1 MAESGAMRG
10 FHPLVLGAA
19 LVLASPA
26 VASAQPAFVKLSF
39 AHEDA
44 STRIGVSWVTSADAS
59 GFIEY
64 GVTAV
69 SENQVSARPAFE
81 FPGIGWMHEVELVG
95 LQPNTRY
102 KYRVG
107 NPSGWSAEYSFK
119 TAPNDGCTPVTFAAV
134 GDGRSQLEFG
144 PSPAWKGILEETL
157 ASGPDVLINSG
168 DLVRTGEEIEQWN
181 NWLVASDTVNPVLP
195 HMPSI
200 GNHDDGPGEGDG
212 ANYNRLFH
220 LPRNPV
226 TQTEDYYHFVYN
238 NVLFFALSTQ
248 TFEDYT
254 AQSDYV
260 KQVSALH
267 PTKWKVVYF
276 HHPVYTS
283 ETFGIGHEPNER
295 GQNQLFGPAFDE
307 AGIDLVIMGHNH
319 HYERFEPL
327 RYNPQDPGQGQ
338 VVASYGNGPNDGRM
352 YVISGGA
359 GSFTNPLITA
369 GSGATGSASR
379 SAAHHFVKVA
389 VSGNTLTYSA
399 LRTTTANTS
408 GAGLIETLTV
418 SRPGAD
424 PCLAGQLDAD
434 GDSYPASLDCDD
446 GDETINPGAPEICGN
461 EVDEDC
467 DGTAQACGIPPVD
480 EDQDGSPVD
489 SDCDDRDPERY
500 PENPEVECDG
510 IDNDCDCREL
520 CQGVSSDVCA
530 PPPADAGAPAPDLGA
545 EPPPPSD
552 AGTPSADAGS
562 APAPDAEPAGSPA
575 PPSSGCGCRAASEN
589 EQSGLGWAAGL
600 LLLLRGRRRR
610 AADMSHLEER
620 P

>member
-1 MAESGAMRG
+1 MRG
-10 FHPLVLGAA
+10 SILLLPGWLL
-19 LVLASPA
+19 A
-26 VASAQPAFVKLSF
+26 VAFPATAAGQPAFVKLSF

-44 STRIGVSWVTSADAS
+44 STRMGVSWVTSADAT
-59 GFIEY
+59 GFIQY
-64 GVTAV
+64 GVAAV
-69 SENQVSARPAFE
+69 SENQASAQPAFE

-144 PSPAWKGILEETL
+144 PSPSWKGIYEETL
-157 ASGPDVLINSG
+157 AAGPDVVINSG
-168 DLVRTGEEIEQWN
+168 DLVRTGEDIEQWN
-181 NWLVASDTVNPVLP
+181 NWLVASDTVNPLLP

-220 LPRNPV
+220 LPRNPI

-238 NVLFFALSTQ
+238 NVLLFALSTQ
-248 TFEDYT
+248 TFQNYA
-254 AQSDYV
+254 AQGDYV
-260 KQVSALH
+260 KQVSAQH

-283 ETFGIGHEPNER
+283 ESFGIGHEPNEK
-295 GQNQLFGPAFDE
+295 GQNQFLGPAFDE
-307 AGIDLVIMGHNH
+307 AGIDLVVMGHNH
-319 HYERFEPL
+319 HYERFNPL

-338 VVASYGNGPNDGRM
+338 VVQSYGNGPNDGRM

-369 GSGATGSASR
+369 GSGATGSATR

-399 LRTTTANTS
+399 IRTNTANSS
-408 GAGLIETLTV
+408 GAGVIETLTV
-418 SRPGAD
+418 TRPGAD
-424 PCLAGQLDAD
+424 PCLAGQVDAD
-434 GDSYPASLDCDD
+434 GDRYPASVDCDD
-446 GDETINPGAPEICGN
+446 NDETVNPGAAEICGN
-461 EVDEDC
+461 DVDEDC
-467 DGTAQACGIPPVD
+467 DGTAQACPVPPVD

-510 IDNDCDCREL
+510 IDNDCDCLEV
-520 CQGVSSDVCA
+520 CQGQTRDVCA
-530 PPPADAGAPAPDLGA
+530 PPPADAGTGDPDLGGGL
-545 EPPPPSD
+545 PPPAD
-552 AGTPSADAGS
+552 AGSPSADAGVEG
-562 APAPDAEPAGSPA
+562 PADAEPNPTPA
-575 PPSSGCGCRAASEN
+575 PPASDCNCRASGGNDQASLV
-589 EQSGLGWAAGL
+589 GALAL
-600 LLLLRGRRRR
+600 LLLMGACRRRR
-610 AADMSHLEER
+610 ADISHPANR